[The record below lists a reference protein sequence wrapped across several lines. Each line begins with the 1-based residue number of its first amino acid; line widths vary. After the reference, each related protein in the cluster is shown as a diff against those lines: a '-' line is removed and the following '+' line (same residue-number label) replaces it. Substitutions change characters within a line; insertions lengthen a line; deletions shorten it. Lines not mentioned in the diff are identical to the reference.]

1 MMLAPAILFSVW
13 VTFTERYWV
22 SFRERRRKDLNENHV
37 AGPANRASLLF
48 RLSVSRL
55 GCGARRH
62 RRLCAEQGSAQ
73 GEFFLSRPVRQKPIL
88 PDTDESA
95 GQDVKQEA
103 PDELDRIER
112 HRLRLVAVG
121 IVLPQERHLAVFY
134 RQDSAVGN
142 CDPVRVASQ
151 ILQNLLRAA
160 ERWFHMDNPFT
171 PGGAAAQCF
180 ERTGC
185 VQRGH
190 LSVELQFAVLKRLP
204 QVIQENVSESAA
216 QNLHG
221 QKE

>member
-121 IVLPQERHLAVFY
+121 IVLPQKRHLAIFY

-151 ILQNLLRAA
+151 VLHNLLRTA
-160 ERWFHMDNPFT
+160 ERGLHKDNPFD
-171 PGGAAAQCF
+171 PRRRSAQGFEGGWF
-180 ERTGC
+180 
-185 VQRGH
+185 VQAGH
-190 LSVELQFAVLKRLP
+190 VAVELQF
-204 QVIQENVSESAA
+204 QTS
-216 QNLHG
+216 
-221 QKE
+221 